1 MTDTPRKLPIEISHG
16 RTGKGIYTSAKANN
30 LGEAVVEAC
39 AMGADLTGANLTG
52 ANLTGAY
59 MKGADLT
66 GADLTGAYMK
76 GANLTDANLTGA
88 YMKGANMTDANLT
101 DANLTGAYMK
111 GADLT
116 GAYMTE
122 AYMKGADLTGAY
134 MKDADLTG
142 ADLTDAN
149 LTGAYMKGANL
160 TGAYMRGEGG
170 EKEAI
175 VAIAMVQ
182 FTGHGECGR
191 TLTAIKTEKSIRLSC
206 GCFYGGPDDLLA
218 YIASGKKHLAKT
230 RALALDTVLMLL
242 DATNEEAKG

>member
-1 MTDTPRKLPIEISHG
+1 MTDTPRQLPIEISHS

-39 AMGADLTGANLTG
+39 AMGANLT
-52 ANLTGAY
+52 
-59 MKGADLT
+59 
-66 GADLTGAYMK
+66 
-76 GANLTDANLTGA
+76 GANLTDANLTDA
-88 YMKGANMTDANLT
+88 YMKGANLT
-101 DANLTGAYMK
+101 
-111 GADLT
+111 
-116 GAYMTE
+116 
-122 AYMKGADLTGAY
+122 GADLTGAY

-149 LTGAYMKGANL
+149 LTGAYMKGADL